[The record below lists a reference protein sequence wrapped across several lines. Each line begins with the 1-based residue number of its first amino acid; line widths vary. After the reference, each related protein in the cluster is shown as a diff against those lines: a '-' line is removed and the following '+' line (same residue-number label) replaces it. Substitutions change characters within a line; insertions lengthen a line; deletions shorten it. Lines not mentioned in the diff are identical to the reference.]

1 MSFPSYP
8 SPLIGYENA
17 PPLPAAPNDGRLPL
31 VNLPVEEGKRSKTY
45 EEFPDPITNETNGF
59 DFHGQSCLYGRAQ
72 RQTKYLPPQSL
83 LHAEQG
89 FRASIRQR
97 VAREDKKGVSRGL
110 VAPCLSVICCGLLSL
125 TSSSVSINYGTYPLG
140 PIRLRCYRLIRST
153 LIKLGR
159 SSPSWLPTGDLVR
172 QCLPRMAPSETSD

>member
-31 VNLPVEEGKRSKTY
+31 VNLPVEEGKWSKTY

-72 RQTKYLPPQSL
+72 RQTKYFPPHTVYYMQNKASELQYARELHERIRREFPEVWLPP
-83 LHAEQG
+83 A
-89 FRASIRQR
+89 
-97 VAREDKKGVSRGL
+97 
-110 VAPCLSVICCGLLSL
+110 CLSFTVA
-125 TSSSVSINYGTYPLG
+125 YYH
-140 PIRLRCYRLIRST
+140 
-153 LIKLGR
+153 
-159 SSPSWLPTGDLVR
+159 
-172 QCLPRMAPSETSD
+172 